1 VRGALLAGSTSRRA
15 SLAVLVVTAALSVL
29 LAGCGGSADAPPAH
43 PFGTPPSPAPGVRA
57 WAAGEVGT
65 LLVTS
70 DGGANWARQK
80 FYLPARGL
88 DVAFTDARTGWLV
101 TDAGGVLRTTDGGA
115 GWSVVDVSRL
125 QLKAVAA
132 TDEAHA
138 WVVGAA
144 GAASGDAG
152 TATVRRTSNG
162 GETWTRTSFGGIQLA
177 DVAFADP
184 RHGVLVALDRIWVT
198 QDGGRSWS
206 LSRRLGMTVLTSVCT
221 GDAYT
226 FWVAGWGTQDGA
238 PFVLA
243 TKNGGLTWRKLRVDV
258 QAPSAGAL
266 QAGQVAAAGATH
278 LWLTCPSGV
287 LASSDAGETWEL
299 QKVAAAQP
307 VAIAAGQPV
316 AIAAADDQHVLATT
330 SGQPVLATSNGG
342 ATWLAFGSDGFLK
355 QPLVSIAAVAAPSAQ

>member
-1 VRGALLAGSTSRRA
+1 VHGALLAGSTSRHA
-15 SLAVLVVTAALSVL
+15 GLVVLAAVVALSVL
-29 LAGCGGSADAPPAH
+29 LAGCGGGADAPSAH
-43 PFGTPPSPAPGVRA
+43 PFGTPPPPAPGVRA

-65 LLVTS
+65 LLVTR

-88 DVAFTDARTGWLV
+88 DVAFTDARTGWLI

-115 GWSVVDVSRL
+115 GWHVVDVSKL

-132 TDEAHA
+132 TDETHA

-144 GAASGDAG
+144 GAALDDAG

-162 GETWTRTSFGGIQLA
+162 GETWMRTRFGGIQLA

-206 LSRRLGMTVLTSVCT
+206 LSRRLGMTVLTSACT
-221 GDAYT
+221 GDAFT

-238 PFVLA
+238 PFVLV

-266 QAGQVAAAGATH
+266 QAGQVAAAGATY
-278 LWLTCPSGV
+278 LWLTCPAGV

-299 QKVAAAQP
+299 QKVAA
-307 VAIAAGQPV
+307 GQPV
-316 AIAAADDQHVLATT
+316 AIAAADEQHLLSTT

-355 QPLVSIAAVAAPSAQ
+355 QPLVSIAAVAAPSGQ